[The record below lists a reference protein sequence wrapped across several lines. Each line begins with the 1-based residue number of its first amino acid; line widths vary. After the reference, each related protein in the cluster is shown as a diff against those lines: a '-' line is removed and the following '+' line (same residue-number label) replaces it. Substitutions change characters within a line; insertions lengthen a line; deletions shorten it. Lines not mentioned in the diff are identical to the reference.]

1 MIIPKWFWGELVK
14 QRPSRGDMA
23 RPSKAARGKFRWIG
37 LRINQG
43 ELSRNY
49 AQDIIQQI
57 MVDTNFRIFDF
68 LSQDS
73 STLVIIRVA
82 LEDKDIVRE
91 KFQSHSE
98 IESLT
103 TSGKIRLVRNR
114 MDLPKPTRKK

>member
-1 MIIPKWFWGELVK
+1 
-14 QRPSRGDMA
+14 MA